1 MANLIHHKQT
11 VMSRIISTSDWFGKV
26 FIARPLLLLF
36 LIACYVTS
44 FAKEPFDKK
53 NPTDPDALIVN
64 GKVTDQS
71 GNALAN
77 ATVAEKGQTNAT
89 TTGTDGSFS
98 LTIEGNSA
106 VLVVSFVGFETK
118 EVNVNSSI
126 STITIQL
133 SHMVGSLEDVVVV
146 GYGTQKKLT
155 TTGAVSSVKGS
166 QIAAVPAANI
176 SNALAGRA
184 SGVIIRANGG
194 RPGADNATIFI
205 RGIATTGTTLPG
217 GAVINNTPLI
227 VVDGV
232 IRNNINEV
240 DPNNIESVSVL
251 KDAAAVA
258 TYGMGGAN
266 GVILITTKRGTTG
279 APVLTFGGYYGDQQP
294 TYLPK
299 MLSAQDYMRLKN
311 EAYKNENPTGTSFP
325 FAQSYIDAYQ
335 QNNAQDPDKYPI
347 SDALND
353 VVRKHSPIYQGN
365 IQVRGGTQT
374 MKYFA
379 GIGFFKQEGMFD
391 RSLYYRYNF
400 NVNLDINITSTT
412 LASFSMNG
420 AIQKTTDV
428 DGGTGQLFRG
438 VYKFL
443 PIANLKYTNGL
454 WGENSGNSPLGVI
467 NSEGYFRENK
477 NNLLSTLAIEQKLP
491 FIKGLSIKGA
501 VSYDPYNY
509 LQKQWHKPFIYWSQN
524 TSTTPYTYTPAFS
537 TQETS
542 ATTFSWLN
550 QQYYQNNSITFQGF
564 LNYHNSFGKHDVTG
578 LLVAEKKSNKQ
589 LDFSARRNNFAVD
602 LDELGL
608 GSSNKNDFDNGG
620 GSGTG
625 SQVGYVYRATY
636 AYDRKYLFEASGR
649 YDGHYYWA
657 PGARWGYFPAFSAG
671 WVISNEKFFEPLRW
685 VDFLKLRGSWG
696 KSGNLTGTAFQYLN
710 AYTLRGNAY
719 AFGDGVLVQGTS
731 LPREAN
737 PNITWEVSKKTDI
750 AFETSLWHGL
760 LRMEAGYFFERRTG
774 MLLAPAITVPQEYGL
789 ALAQENAGIMN
800 NKGIEL
806 TIGSTK
812 RLNNGLQLSLDGTF
826 TYAKNELV
834 ETYENAVTRNNPRRS
849 RTGRRL
855 STVFGYK
862 TLGIFSTADDKNGDG
877 IINAADGY
885 TITQFG
891 VLHPGDVRY
900 ADLGGPNG
908 VPDGKIDSYDE
919 AEIGYPQTP
928 AIVYG
933 FNVAANW
940 KGFDLSM
947 LFQGA
952 ALSSFNIYG
961 FMTVAHFNNNSNSA
975 YEYYNNRWTPDHQNA
990 KYPRAN
996 SAPYTNNTQT
1006 SDLWLMNTSYL
1017 RLKTAVLG
1025 YTLPE
1030 KLTSKAAIKNLR
1042 IYVTGQNVFTAS
1054 KLKFTDPETNGE
1066 QGYPIQ
1072 KTFLVGF
1079 SATF

>member
-1 MANLIHHKQT
+1 MSPIITKLSRFYFLLFTRPLIFLVLMASCL
-11 VMSRIISTSDWFGKV
+11 TSFSKDPAREKTIEGPNAFIVSGKV
-26 FIARPLLLLF
+26 I
-36 LIACYVTS
+36 
-44 FAKEPFDKK
+44 
-53 NPTDPDALIVN
+53 DATGN
-64 GKVTDQS
+64 G
-71 GNALAN
+71 LAN
-77 ATVAEKGQTNAT
+77 ATVTEKGNSNAT
-89 TTGTDGSFS
+89 STGKDGSFS
-98 LTIEGNSA
+98 ITVQGQST
-106 VLVVSFVGFETK
+106 VLLISFVGFETK
-118 EVNVNSSI
+118 EVAVNGARTDLS
-126 STITIQL
+126 IQL
-133 SHMVGSLEDVVVV
+133 TPIVGSLQDVVVV

-155 TTGAVSSVKGS
+155 STGAVSSVKGA
-166 QIAAVPAANI
+166 QLAAVPAANI
-176 SNALAGRA
+176 SNGLAGRA
-184 SGVIIRANGG
+184 SGVLIRANGG

-205 RGIATTGTTLPG
+205 RGIATTGTVVNGVT
-217 GAVINNTPLI
+217 INQTPLI

-240 DPNNIESVSVL
+240 DPNNIESVSIL

-258 TYGMGGAN
+258 PYGMGGAN
-266 GVILITTKRGTTG
+266 GVILITTKRGNNG
-279 APVLTFGGYYGDQQP
+279 APVLTFGGYNGDQQP

-311 EAYKNENPTGTSFP
+311 EAYKNENPTGTNFP
-325 FAQSYIDAYQ
+325 YAQSLIDNYLTS
-335 QNNAQDPDKYPI
+335 NATDPDKFPI

-353 VVRKHSPIYQGN
+353 VVRKHSPIYQAN
-365 IQVRGGTQT
+365 VQVRGGTD
-374 MKYFA
+374 KVRYFT

-391 RSLYYRYNF
+391 KSLYYRYNF
-400 NVNLDINITSTT
+400 NLNLDVTITPTT
-412 LASFSMNG
+412 IASFSMNG

-443 PIANLKYTNGL
+443 PVANLKFSNGL
-454 WGENSGNSPLGVI
+454 PGENSGNSPIAVT
-467 NSEGYFRENK
+467 NSNGYFRENK
-477 NNLLSTLAIEQKLP
+477 NNLLSTLSLEQKLP

-509 LQKQWHKPFIYWSQN
+509 IQKQWHKPFVYYIQN
-524 TSTTPYTYTPAFS
+524 TSVTPYTYTPAFS

-542 ATTFSWLN
+542 AATFIWLN
-550 QQYYQNNSITFQGF
+550 EQYYQNNSITFQGF
-564 LNYHNSFGKHDVTG
+564 LNYHNTFGKHDFTG
-578 LLVAEKKSNKQ
+578 LVVAEKKSNRQ

-602 LDELGL
+602 LDELAL

-625 SQVGYVYRATY
+625 SQVGYVYRASY
-636 AYDRKYLFEASGR
+636 AYDSRYLLEASGR

-671 WVISNEKFFEPLRW
+671 WVISNEKFFQDVRD
-685 VDFLKLRGSWG
+685 VDYLKIRGSWG

-719 AFGDGVLVQGTS
+719 SFGDGALVQGTS

-737 PNITWEVSKKTDI
+737 PNITWEISKKTDL

-760 LRMEAGYFFERRTG
+760 LRLEAGYFFERRTG

-789 ALAQENAGIMN
+789 SLAQENAGIMN
-800 NKGIEL
+800 NRGVEVTL
-806 TIGSTK
+806 GSTK
-812 RLNNGLQLSLDGTF
+812 NFKNGLQLSLDGTF
-826 TYAKNELV
+826 TYAKSELV
-834 ETYENAVTRNNPRRS
+834 ETYESSVTKNDPRRS

-855 STVFGYK
+855 GTIFGYK
-862 TLGIFSTADDKNGDG
+862 SLGIFSTADDKNNDG
-877 IINAADGY
+877 IIDATDGY
-885 TITQFG
+885 NIAQFG
-891 VLHPGDVRY
+891 VLHPGDIRY

-919 AEIGYPQTP
+919 AAIGYPQTP

-933 FNVAANW
+933 ISPGASW
-940 KGFDLSM
+940 KGFDLSL

-975 YEYYNNRWTPDHQNA
+975 YEYYNNRWTPNTQDS
-990 KYPRAN
+990 KYPKAN

-1025 YTLPE
+1025 YTIPTRLS
-1030 KLTSKAAIKNLR
+1030 SKAKIKNFR
-1042 IYVTGQNVFTAS
+1042 IYATGQNVFTIS

-1066 QGYPIQ
+1066 QGYPVQ

>member
-1 MANLIHHKQT
+1 
-11 VMSRIISTSDWFGKV
+11 MSPIISKPPRFTRV
-26 FIARPLLLLF
+26 FFYKPLLF
-36 LIACYVTS
+36 LFSIACYLTS
-44 FAKEPFDKK
+44 FAEGPNAF
-53 NPTDPDALIVN
+53 TIN
-64 GKVTDQS
+64 GKVLDGTGKGLS
-71 GNALAN
+71 N

-89 TTGTDGSFS
+89 STGADGSFS
-98 LTIEGNSA
+98 LAVQGQSA
-106 VLVVSFVGFETK
+106 VLIISYVGYQTQEVS
-118 EVNVNSSI
+118 VNSTSANV
-126 STITIQL
+126 SVQLTPTI
-133 SHMVGSLEDVVVV
+133 GSLEDVVVV
-146 GYGTQKKLT
+146 GYGVQKKLT
-155 TTGAVSSVKGS
+155 STGAVSSIKGA
-166 QIAAVPAANI
+166 QLAAVPAANI
-176 SNALAGRA
+176 SNGLAGRA
-184 SGVIIRANGG
+184 SGVIVRANGG

-205 RGIATTGTTLPG
+205 RGIATTGTTLPNNT
-217 GAVINNTPLI
+217 VINNTPLI

-266 GVILITTKRGTTG
+266 GVVLITTKRGTTG

-311 EAYKNENPTGTSFP
+311 EAYKNENPTGTNFP
-325 FAQSYIDAYQ
+325 FTQSTIDNYLQ
-335 QNNAQDPDKYPI
+335 SNAQDPDKFPI

-353 VVRKHSPIYQGN
+353 VVRKHSPIYQAN
-365 IQVRGGTQT
+365 VQVRGGSQNV
-374 MKYFA
+374 KYFA

-391 RSLYYRYNF
+391 KSLYYRYNF
-400 NVNLDINITSTT
+400 NVNLDINITPTT

-420 AIQKTTDV
+420 SIQKTTDV

-443 PIANLKYTNGL
+443 PIAALRYTNGFA
-454 WGENSGNSPLGVI
+454 GENSGNSPLGVT
-467 NSEGYFRENK
+467 NSQGYFRENK
-477 NNLLSTLAIEQKLP
+477 NNFLSTISLEQKLP
-491 FIKGLSIKGA
+491 FIKGLSAKAA
-501 VSYDPYNY
+501 VSYDPFNYN
-509 LQKQWHKPFIYWSQN
+509 QKQWHKPFVYYIQN
-524 TSTTPYTYTPAFS
+524 TAVTPYTYTPAFS

-542 ATTFSWLN
+542 ATTYTWLN
-550 QQYYQNNSITFQGF
+550 QQYFQNNSITFQGF
-564 LNYHNSFGKHDVTG
+564 LNYQNTFGKHDVTG
-578 LLVAEKKSNKQ
+578 LLVAEKKSNRQ
-589 LDFSARRNNFAVD
+589 MDFSARRNNFAVD
-602 LDELGL
+602 LDELAL

-625 SQVGYVYRATY
+625 SQVGYVYRASY
-636 AYDRKYLFEASGR
+636 AFDKRYLLEASGR

-657 PGARWGYFPAFSAG
+657 PGKRWGYFPAFSAG
-671 WVISNEKFFEPLRW
+671 WVISNEKFFQTVKN

-719 AFGDGVLVQGTS
+719 AFGDGSLVQGTS

-737 PNITWEVSKKTDI
+737 PNITWEISKKTDI

-760 LRMEAGYFFERRTG
+760 LRLEAGYFFEKRTG

-789 ALAQENAGIMN
+789 ALAQENAGIMSN
-800 NKGIEL
+800 RGIEL
-806 TIGSTK
+806 TLGSTK
-812 RLNNGLQLSLDGTF
+812 RLNNGLQLNLDGTF
-826 TYAKNELV
+826 TYAKNELIQ
-834 ETYENAVTRNNPRRS
+834 TYENAVTRNDPRRS

-855 STVFGYK
+855 NTVFGYK
-862 TLGIFSTADDKNGDG
+862 SLGIFSTADDKNNDG
-877 IINAADGY
+877 LINATDGY
-885 TITQFG
+885 NITQFG
-891 VLHPGDVRY
+891 ALHPGDIRY

-919 AEIGYPQTP
+919 AAIGYPQTP
-928 AIVYG
+928 SIIYG
-933 FNVAANW
+933 INASASW
-940 KGFDLSM
+940 KGFDLSL
-947 LFQGA
+947 LFQGSGM
-952 ALSSFNIYG
+952 SSFNIYG

-975 YEYYNNRWTPDHQNA
+975 YEYYNNRWTPDQQDS
-990 KYPRAN
+990 KYPKAN

-1006 SDLWLMNTSYL
+1006 SDLWLISSSYL
-1017 RLKTAVLG
+1017 RLKTAMIG
-1025 YTLPE
+1025 YTIPS
-1030 KLTSKAAIKNLR
+1030 KLTSKVAIKNLR
-1042 IYVTGQNVFTAS
+1042 IYATGQNILTAG